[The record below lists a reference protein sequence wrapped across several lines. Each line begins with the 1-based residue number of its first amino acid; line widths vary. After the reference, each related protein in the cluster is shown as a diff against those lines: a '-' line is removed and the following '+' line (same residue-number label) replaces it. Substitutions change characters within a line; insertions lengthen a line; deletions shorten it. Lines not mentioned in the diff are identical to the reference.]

1 MTRNFH
7 KTFVVVAIIATFA
20 SGCRSTDEYKKFA
33 QAGNNFAEAT
43 NSLLIDAEK
52 ITIDTTSE
60 TILSVRKTSREFQP
74 SDEDAKNFVDN
85 YTKLSE
91 QDKKR
96 LEIIK
101 ELRRHNQFLQ
111 AYFNKLI
118 ELAGSDSPD
127 RSKAAVES
135 IANNLQNSGSKLV
148 GLSPIKIDRLPSVT
162 KIVLDARIRGAL
174 REELEKRKFTIYQEI
189 TLQEKVLKQISDSV
203 ETDIQKLRNLQE
215 SRLVLKPLTQSAE
228 VNDDQWIATR
238 YQVLTREAEVVTKIK
253 DTSDKLTKFKEIF
266 IASIEGDLSSK
277 RLDNFIQETNS
288 FSTLVSSQK

>member
-1 MTRNFH
+1 MIGKFH

-33 QAGNNFAEAT
+33 EAGNSFAEAT
-43 NSLLIDAEK
+43 NSLLMDAEK
-52 ITIDTTSE
+52 ITINTTSE
-60 TILSVRKTSREFQP
+60 RLLSDRRNSGEFRP
-74 SDEDAKNFVDN
+74 SDEAAKKFIDR
-85 YTKLSE
+85 YTELSE
-91 QDKKR
+91 GDKKR
-96 LEIIK
+96 LELIK

-162 KIVLDARIRGAL
+162 KIVIDARIRGPL
-174 REELEKRKFTIYQEI
+174 REELEKRTFTIYQEI
-189 TLQEKVLKQISDSV
+189 TFQEKVLKQISDSV
-203 ETDIQKLRNLQE
+203 ETDIQRLRGFQE

-228 VNDDQWIATR
+228 VDEEKWIATR
-238 YQVLTREAEVVTKIK
+238 YEVLTRNAEVVSKIK
-253 DTSDKLTKFKEIF
+253 DASNKLTKFKELF
-266 IASIEGDLSSK
+266 IASIEGDFTSK

-288 FSTLVSSQK
+288 FSALVSSQQ

>member
-33 QAGNNFAEAT
+33 EAGNNFAEAT
-43 NSLLIDAEK
+43 NSLLMDAEK
-52 ITIDTTSE
+52 ITINTTSE
-60 TILSVRKTSREFQP
+60 RLLSDRKTSGEFQP
-74 SDEDAKNFVDN
+74 SDEAAKKFVDR
-85 YTKLSE
+85 YTELSE

-96 LEIIK
+96 LELIK

-135 IANNLQNSGSKLV
+135 IANNLQNSGSKIV

-189 TLQEKVLKQISDSV
+189 TFQEKVLKQISDSV
-203 ETDIQKLRNLQE
+203 ETDIKTLRDLQE
-215 SRLVLKPLTQSAE
+215 YRLVLKPLTQLE
-228 VNDDQWIATR
+228 DINDDTWIKKR
-238 YQVLTREAEVVTKIK
+238 YEVLTQDAEVVTKIK
-253 DTSDKLTKFKEIF
+253 DASDKLTKFKELF
-266 IASIEGDLSSK
+266 IASIEGDLTSK
-277 RLDNFIQETNS
+277 RLNNFIQETNS
-288 FSTLVSSQK
+288 FSALVSSQQ

>member
-33 QAGNNFAEAT
+33 EAGNNFAEAT
-43 NSLLIDAEK
+43 NSLLMDAKK
-52 ITIDTTSE
+52 ITINTTSE
-60 TILSVRKTSREFQP
+60 RLLSDRRTSGEFQP
-74 SDEDAKNFVDN
+74 SDEAAKKFVDR
-85 YTKLSE
+85 YTELSE

-96 LEIIK
+96 LELIK

-118 ELAGSDSPD
+118 ELDGSDSPD
-127 RSKAAVES
+127 RSKAAVGS

-162 KIVLDARIRGAL
+162 KIVLEARISGAL

-189 TLQEKVLKQISDSV
+189 TFQEKVLKQISDSV
-203 ETDIQKLRNLQE
+203 ETDIQRLRGFQE

-228 VNDDQWIATR
+228 VDEEKWIVTR
-238 YQVLTREAEVVTKIK
+238 YEVLTRDAEIVSKIK
-253 DTSDKLTKFKEIF
+253 DASDKLTKFKELF
-266 IASIEGDLSSK
+266 IASIEGDLTSK
-277 RLDNFIQETNS
+277 RLNNFIQETNS
-288 FSTLVSSQK
+288 FSSLVSSQQ